1 MAMAD
6 SKNCLSLKM
15 AMIFLWAQGQIQA
28 DLGVFGM
35 SQGQGMYTYTFN
47 GQCGS
52 IKEWS
57 WGVSAA
63 ITVHWIDALP
73 SRNFGILLKFMKWPL
88 NPSWIPGNAWKCA
101 GNAWKCAGYFRLN
114 FRRLPVWIS
123 DDCQGRS
130 AKPQLNS
137 RSIDFTLTNL
147 TFVNNKIHDLY

>member
-57 WGVSAA
+57 WGVSA
-63 ITVHWIDALP
+63 ITVHWIHALP

-101 GNAWKCAGYFRLN
+101 GYFQMN

-123 DDCQGRS
+123 DDCQPNPSWIPCQS
-130 AKPQLNS
+130 AKPQLNF
-137 RSIDFTLTNL
+137 RPIDFTLTNL
-147 TFVNNKIHDLY
+147 TFVNN